1 MKKLYIAIPY
11 RNNPEY
17 SFEIV
22 NFVSAELMKKGYIV
36 FSPISHSH
44 PIGLVMNKR
53 FDHDFWMNQDLPFLK
68 FCDELVVIC
77 IDGWKES
84 KGVQEE
90 IAMAKL
96 LKKKIVYITDDSYKF
111 QNF

>member
-17 SFEIV
+17 SFEIA

-44 PIGLVMNKR
+44 PIGLVMNKQ
-53 FDHDFWMNQDLPFLK
+53 FDHEFWMNQDLPFLK
-68 FCDELVVIC
+68 FCDELIVIC
-77 IDGWKES
+77 IEGWKES

-96 LKKKIVYITDDSYKF
+96 LKKKIVYIADYSF
-111 QNF
+111 SNF